1 MEPYS
6 QYLQNV
12 EQFCRLNAL
21 PVDVQFGN
29 SRTAECFVT
38 NRAKWHKS
46 CHDKFNTWKLERTKK
61 RRHSADTAD
70 NEDSTTRKRLSR
82 GDAAVTPETCIFCSL
97 PGELIPY
104 RSYDADAKLRTMA
117 KELNDTA
124 LIAKLSAGGDVIAL
138 DAHYHFDCLKSLRNK
153 YR

>member
-1 MEPYS
+1 MSGTGTAE
-6 QYLQNV
+6 LQN
-12 EQFCRLNAL
+12 A
-21 PVDVQFGN
+21 
-29 SRTAECFVT
+29 
-38 NRAKWHKS
+38 
-46 CHDKFNTWKLERTKK
+46 
-61 RRHSADTAD
+61 
-70 NEDSTTRKRLSR
+70 
-82 GDAAVTPETCIFCSL
+82 SL
-97 PGELIPY
+97 PTVPSGISPATTSSTHGNWNERRNDDIVGELIPY